1 MADAV
6 EQSLLLPRDM
16 VDLRSMRWHED
27 LLGPEGGLDSLKR
40 MGSAIKKKKK
50 WAEAQHKFEFLAQQV
65 DGLRPKKFKTMN
77 L

>member
-1 MADAV
+1 M
-6 EQSLLLPRDM
+6 LLPKDM
-16 VDLRSMRWHED
+16 VNLGSMRWHED
-27 LLGPEGGLDSLKR
+27 LRGPEGGLDSLKR

-50 WAEAQHKFEFLAQQV
+50 WAEAQHKFEFLTQQV